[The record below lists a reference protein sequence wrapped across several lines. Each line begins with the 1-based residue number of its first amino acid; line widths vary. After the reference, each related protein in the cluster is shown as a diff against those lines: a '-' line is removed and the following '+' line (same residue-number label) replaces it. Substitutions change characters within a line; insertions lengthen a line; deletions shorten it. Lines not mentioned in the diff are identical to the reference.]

1 MPRNSKQ
8 TFHLEI
14 HLNRKSEE
22 TLDQQISS
30 QIRDGIS
37 QGVLKPGD
45 HLPPLRSFAKYI
57 SVSRA
62 TLNQAYATLIAE
74 GYIDATPGRG
84 SFISTQLPDKLL
96 FGDAP
101 APAQTASGAAS
112 KAPEKPMNRQS
123 ELCRKAL
130 GLLLP
135 QANVPL
141 AVVTPSQHLSPGKD
155 FTAIASRVFKNLT
168 HYLRY
173 TAPQGLPELREQ
185 ICAVSQRLRGIKA
198 DPSQVI
204 ITSGSQHGFS
214 MVTRLLFN
222 PGDKVLFEDPCY
234 PLMRAVAKFN
244 GLNVVG
250 VPVDTQGMMLERG
263 VRTAPDAKGAFVT
276 PSHQC
281 PLGMLMSIER
291 RHELLDWAAREGKW
305 IIEDDYDSE
314 LKYGG
319 DLPYPCLQGMD
330 PTGENVVYVGTF
342 SKMIFPGYRLGYL
355 IVPKNLVD
363 IFSGFRLITERQ
375 GNEALQAIIAEYMK
389 EGFYEIH
396 VRRMRKGFEER
407 RNILLDAC
415 SNDLGE
421 WGEIVS
427 GNQGMHV
434 LFRFHNQ
441 NIDDREVERLCLR
454 ENIEARAVSF
464 HYFTETPLK
473 GLILGFGFFEPDQI
487 IAAIRRIAFILRN
500 NFAGF
505 SVGPSRPLRTRF

>member
-14 HLNRKSEE
+14 HLDRKSEE
-22 TLDQQISS
+22 TLDKQISN

-37 QGVLKPGD
+37 HGILKPGD

-57 SVSRA
+57 GVSRA

-84 SFISTQLPDKLL
+84 SFISMQLPDKLV
-96 FGDAP
+96 FGKNSE
-101 APAQTASGAAS
+101 TARAS
-112 KAPEKPMNRQS
+112 TEIARKTPEKSLNSQS
-123 ELCRKAL
+123 DLCRKAL
-130 GLLLP
+130 GLLMP

-141 AVVTPSQHLSPGKD
+141 AVVTPSRQLSPGKD
-155 FTAIASRVFKNLT
+155 FTAIAARVFKNLT

-185 ICAVSQRLRGIKA
+185 ICEVGQRLRGIKA

-222 PGDKVLFEDPCY
+222 PGDKVLFEDPSY
-234 PLMRAVAKFN
+234 PLLRAIARFN
-244 GLNVVG
+244 GLEIVG
-250 VPVDTQGMMLERG
+250 VPVDTKGMMVERG
-263 VRTAPDAKGAFVT
+263 IESAPDARGAFVT

-291 RHELLDWAAREGKW
+291 RHQLLDWAGREGKW

-330 PTGENVVYVGTF
+330 ATGENVIYTGTF
-342 SKMIFPGYRLGYL
+342 SKMIFPGYRLGFL
-355 IVPKNLVD
+355 IVPRHLVD
-363 IFSGFRLITERQ
+363 VFAGFRLITERQ
-375 GNEALQAIIAEYMK
+375 GNEALQAIIAEYMR

-407 RNILLDAC
+407 RDILVEAC

-441 NIDDREVERLCLR
+441 NIDDQEVERLCLR

-464 HYFTETPLK
+464 HYVTHAPVK
-473 GLILGFGFFEPDQI
+473 GLVLGFGFFEPDQI
-487 IAAIRRIAFILRN
+487 IATIRRIAFLLRN
-500 NFAGF
+500 HFAGF
-505 SVGPSRPLRTRF
+505 SMGPGRPLRSRF

>member
-1 MPRNSKQ
+1 MPRYSKQ

-14 HLNRKSEE
+14 HLDRTSGE
-22 TLDQQISS
+22 TLDKQISS
-30 QIRDGIS
+30 QIREGIS
-37 QGVLKPGD
+37 KGILKPGD
-45 HLPPLRSFAKYI
+45 HLPPVRSFAKYI
-57 SVSRA
+57 GVARA
-62 TLNQAYATLIAE
+62 TLNEAYATLTAE

-84 SFISTQLPDKLL
+84 SFISTQLPDKAL
-96 FGDAP
+96 FGDRRGSDCGQPHA
-101 APAQTASGAAS
+101 T
-112 KAPEKPMNRQS
+112 APEKSLNRNADF
-123 ELCRKAL
+123 CRKANSIL
-130 GLLLP
+130 QP

-141 AVVTPSQHLSPGKD
+141 AVVTPSRQLSPGKD
-155 FTAIASRVFKNLT
+155 FMAIAARVFKNLN

-173 TAPQGLPELREQ
+173 TDPQGLPELREQ
-185 ICAVSQRLRGIKA
+185 ICEVGQRLRGIKA

-222 PGDKVLFEDPCY
+222 PGDKVLFEDPSY
-234 PLMRAVAKFN
+234 PLLRAVATFN
-244 GLNVVG
+244 GLEIVG
-250 VPVDTQGMMLERG
+250 VPVDTDGMVVERG
-263 VRTAPDAKGAFVT
+263 IELAPDAKGAFVT

-291 RHELLDWAAREGKW
+291 RHQLLNWAETQGKW

-330 PTGENVVYVGTF
+330 SSGSNVIYTGTF

-355 IVPKNLVD
+355 IVPPDLVEV
-363 IFSGFRLITERQ
+363 FSGFRLITERQ
-375 GNEALQAIIAEYMK
+375 GNEALQAIVAEYMR

-407 RNILLDAC
+407 RAILAEAC
-415 SNDLGE
+415 VNDLSE

-441 NIDDREVERLCLR
+441 EIDDMAIERLCLR
-454 ENIEARAVSF
+454 ENIEARACSF
-464 HYFTETPLK
+464 HYAGTAPVK

-487 IAAIRRIAFILRN
+487 VATIRRVAFILRN
-500 NFAGF
+500 HFAGYAI
-505 SVGPSRPLRTRF
+505 GPGRPLRARF